1 MAKIVST
8 SAYGND
14 DRYITGAIR
23 QFELTQQF
31 YPGWEYRLYTDDKAK
46 FESIADRAN
55 IIEVKQGHGVFWRFL
70 PMFED
75 ENNTVI
81 VRDSDGRITL
91 REQMAVNEWIE
102 SKFKFHTFRDH
113 EAHYEF
119 PVIAC
124 AFGYKGKLPN
134 KILSIMNEYMLNTNY
149 YTNDQVFLRDVV
161 FPFVKDSTLIHSMNE
176 GWFGETRKKLENP
189 YSFCGNGFYANDMP
203 IYPSTLAEI
212 KNFDSNKLD
221 SKYKFDLGKL
231 SK

>member
-14 DRYITGAIR
+14 DRYIIGAIR
-23 QFELTQQF
+23 QFELTQHF
-31 YPGWEYRLYTDDKAK
+31 YPGWEYRLYTDDKTK

-55 IIEVKQGHGVFWRFL
+55 IIEVKEGHGVFWRFL

-75 ENNTVI
+75 ETHTVI

-91 REQMAVNEWIE
+91 REQMAVNEWVE
-102 SKFKFHTFRDH
+102 SDFKFHTFRDH

-124 AFGYKGKLPN
+124 AFGYKGKLPA

-161 FPFVKDSTLIHSMNE
+161 FPFVKDTALIHSMNE
-176 GWFGETRKKLENP
+176 GWFGETRKQLVNP
-189 YSFCGNGFYANDMP
+189 YDFCGNGYDKNDMP
-203 IYPSTLAEI
+203 LYPSTLAECAG
-212 KNFDSNKLD
+212 
-221 SKYKFDLGKL
+221 FDLSKL
-231 SK
+231 PSECKFNNGMLS

>member
-14 DRYITGAIR
+14 NRYITGAIR

-91 REQMAVNEWIE
+91 REQMAVNEWVE
-102 SKFKFHTFRDH
+102 SDFKFHTFRDH

-161 FPFVKDSTLIHSMNE
+161 FPFVKDSTLIHSMYE
-176 GWFGETRKKLENP
+176 GWFGETRKRLVNT
-189 YSFCGNGFYANDMP
+189 YDFCGNGYDENDMLL
-203 IYPSTLAEI
+203 YPSTLAECVG
-212 KNFDSNKLD
+212 
-221 SKYKFDLGKL
+221 FDL
-231 SK
+231 SKVSNEFKFNDGILKI